1 MERSYAGSGIGY
13 LGLGRAS
20 RTARRRSLQTVD
32 GGIRHMVTGTGLI
45 FRLRGRYG
53 TALGAKLFRRA
64 GVPALV
70 ALWRSIKR
78 RDGNWAT
85 TCPGKSER
93 RCPMPVAGSTD
104 WVWIRMP
111 LPNGKFAVQSPQ
123 GYHARLVSIWD
134 ERGSGGNAP
143 GV

>member
-1 MERSYAGSGIGY
+1 MQGPGIGY

-64 GVPALV
+64 GVPALI
-70 ALWRSIKR
+70 ALWRSH
-78 RDGNWAT
+78 
-85 TCPGKSER
+85 
-93 RCPMPVAGSTD
+93 
-104 WVWIRMP
+104 
-111 LPNGKFAVQSPQ
+111 Q
-123 GYHARLVSIWD
+123 
-134 ERGSGGNAP
+134 AP
-143 GV
+143 RWQLGHYLSWQVGEEVPDACHRFDQLTMD